1 MDEKSEKFRFP
12 KQLIIIYATIFAD
25 SLGYSF
31 VMPILP
37 YYTEQMKG
45 TPLEL
50 GIVLSIYAFTQAI
63 SISIFNSFSLPPGCI
78 YMGSLSDKFGRKL
91 FIIIALFG
99 FWTGTALF
107 KLLFLG
113 LLFQSFVPTIW
124 LFIIARGYTGLLAGS
139 STVGQ
144 AYIADVVPLE
154 KRANYLSQ
162 VGAILSLAYVIG
174 PAFGGLLAEIS
185 LQTPLYFIAG
195 VLNP

>member
-1 MDEKSEKFRFP
+1 MDEKNEKFRFP

-63 SISIFNSFSLPPGCI
+63 SISIFNSFSLLPGCI

-107 KLLFLG
+107 KLIFLG

-162 VGAILSLAYVIG
+162 VGAIMSLAYVIG

-195 VLNP
+195 VLNQ

>member
-1 MDEKSEKFRFP
+1 MDEKNEKFRFP

-37 YYTEQMKG
+37 YYTELMKG

-63 SISIFNSFSLPPGCI
+63 SIPISNLPYFSQVAYIWAHSLINLEESSLLLLLCSGSGQVQRFSNCI
-78 YMGSLSDKFGRKL
+78 
-91 FIIIALFG
+91 
-99 FWTGTALF
+99 
-107 KLLFLG
+107 FLG

-195 VLNP
+195 CLNQ

>member
-1 MDEKSEKFRFP
+1 MDEKNEKFRFP

-37 YYTEQMKG
+37 YYTELMKG

-63 SISIFNSFSLPPGCI
+63 SISIFNSFSLLPGCI

-99 FWTGTALF
+99 FWTGTTLF
-107 KLLFLG
+107 KLHIFRFTISILCSYHLVIYYCKGIHGSIGRQFYCRSG
-113 LLFQSFVPTIW
+113 LYS
-124 LFIIARGYTGLLAGS
+124 RCRS
-139 STVGQ
+139 S
-144 AYIADVVPLE
+144 
-154 KRANYLSQ
+154 
-162 VGAILSLAYVIG
+162 
-174 PAFGGLLAEIS
+174 
-185 LQTPLYFIAG
+185 
-195 VLNP
+195 

>member
-1 MDEKSEKFRFP
+1 
-12 KQLIIIYATIFAD
+12 
-25 SLGYSF
+25 
-31 VMPILP
+31 
-37 YYTEQMKG
+37 
-45 TPLEL
+45 
-50 GIVLSIYAFTQAI
+50 
-63 SISIFNSFSLPPGCI
+63 
-78 YMGSLSDKFGRKL
+78 MGSLSDKFGRKL

-107 KLLFLG
+107 KLIFLG

-144 AYIADVVPLE
+144 AYISDVVPLE

-162 VGAILSLAYVIG
+162 VGAIMSLAYVIG